1 MDIERKLARHKDA
14 VYRQLLRM
22 CGNHDDAEDVF
33 SEAMVSA
40 YNASGSL
47 RDEGAFRA
55 WLVQIGRRAC
65 GRLKKREALRPGVA
79 LEALQALGIE
89 FPSDEA
95 SPEQQALESELK
107 NCVMTALEGLPETYR
122 AVYVLAEI
130 EGLTMQE
137 TADRLGI
144 TVANTKVRLHRSRAM
159 LRKAIDAQLGCL

>member
-22 CGNHDDAEDVF
+22 CGNHEDAEDVF

-40 YNASGSL
+40 YNASSSL

-65 GRLKKREALRPGVA
+65 GRLKKREKLRPGVA
-79 LEALQALGIE
+79 LETLQALGIE
-89 FPSDEA
+89 IPSDEA

-107 NCVMTALEGLPETYR
+107 SCVMTALDSLPETYR
-122 AVYVLAEI
+122 NVYVLAEI

-144 TVANTKVRLHRSRAM
+144 TLANAKVRLHRSRAM